1 MKTEKP
7 GKKTKRAKTKAPAA
21 TPRGQPAATP
31 RGQPPPPRGQDVFE
45 GLGVSPGIA
54 IGPAHLRDGGDV
66 QVIER
71 RIAKREAEGE
81 LKRFRDAI
89 AQSLRQ
95 VAKLKNK
102 AKTFHGTAAEELG
115 YLLDAHAHM
124 LKSRSLVGGIEK
136 NIQERLCNAEAAV
149 MDEIGGIARNFAEMD
164 DAYLRL
170 RGQEVREVGLRIVR
184 NLTKA
189 SFSSFDRLD
198 PGSIVIAEE
207 VTPAD
212 TALMDP
218 RIVGG
223 FACAI
228 GGAEGHTAIMAR
240 SLGLPAVLGVGALIG
255 GVRNGDIV
263 IIDGSNGVVVIN
275 PTAACRSGYER
286 RRKVLA
292 RETQALS
299 RLRNVE
305 PVTRDGIRVTLQAN
319 LELPREIGQAVAA
332 GAEGIGLLRT
342 EFLFMNRDDLPG
354 EDEQTAALSEIIE
367 AMPGRPVTVRTLDI
381 GGEKLTSSLG
391 AHFTETSNPALGL
404 RAIRL
409 SLKEPKLLE
418 TQLAAM
424 LRAGA
429 KGNLR
434 ILLPMISAV
443 AEVKEVRKILA
454 KVAARL
460 KRRGVR
466 IADPLPPLGVMIE
479 IPGAALTADALAQA
493 ADFFAIGSND
503 LTMYTLA
510 IDRGEE
516 SVAHLYNPLHP
527 SVLRLMQFAIEAAL
541 RARIPVSICGE
552 IAGDVRFTALNLGLG
567 VRELSMGA
575 NALPRIKSRIL
586 NLDMQAATQRAQM
599 IMDQHDTGRIAALLD
614 DFNDVS

>member
-7 GKKTKRAKTKAPAA
+7 AKKAKRAAPKTRGAEKPRAKAKAPVAD
-21 TPRGQPAATP
+21 PRGQS
-31 RGQPPPPRGQDVFE
+31 VFE

-54 IGPAHLRDGGDV
+54 IGQAHQRDGGDV

-71 RIAKREAEGE
+71 QIAKSEVESE
-81 LKRFRDAI
+81 LERFQGAV

-95 VAKLKNK
+95 VAKLKTK

-115 YLLDAHAHM
+115 FLLDAHTHM
-124 LKSRSLVGGIEK
+124 LESRSLVGGIRQR
-136 NIQERLCNAEAAV
+136 IQARLCNAEAAV
-149 MDEIGGIARNFAEMD
+149 MAEIGVIARNFAEMD
-164 DAYLRL
+164 DAYLRS

-184 NLTKA
+184 NLAKA
-189 SFSSFDRLD
+189 TFSGFDHLE

-207 VTPAD
+207 ITPAD
-212 TALMDP
+212 TALMNP

-255 GVRNGDIV
+255 AVHSGDTVIV
-263 IIDGSNGVVVIN
+263 DGSNGVVVIN
-275 PTAACRSGYER
+275 PSAACRSDYER
-286 RRKVLA
+286 RRKA
-292 RETQALS
+292 MERETQALG
-299 RLRNVE
+299 RLRNVA

-319 LELPREIGQAVAA
+319 LELPREVGQAVAA

-342 EFLFMNRDDLPG
+342 EFLFMNRDDLPS
-354 EDEQTAALSEIIE
+354 EDEQTAALTEIVE

-391 AHFTETSNPALGL
+391 AHFAETSNPALGL

-424 LRAGA
+424 LRASA

-434 ILLPMISAV
+434 ILLPMISTV
-443 AEVKEVRKILA
+443 SEVKEVRKILA
-454 KVAARL
+454 NVAARL

-479 IPGAALTADALAQA
+479 IPGAALTADALAKV

-527 SVLRLMQFAIEAAL
+527 SVLRLMQFAVQAAL
-541 RARIPVSICGE
+541 RARIPISICGE

-586 NLDMQAATQRAQM
+586 NLDMQAATQRADM
-599 IMDQHDTGRIAALLD
+599 IMDQYDAGRIAALLD
-614 DFNDVS
+614 DFNDAS